1 MRLPLNISE
10 SRNTAT
16 ARLVSSFAGA
26 GVHHI
31 ALATDD
37 IFAAAERLKAAGATL
52 LPIPANYYD
61 DVAARFGLD
70 DALIA
75 RMQSLSILY
84 DRVGEGE
91 FLQFYTTPFE
101 ERFYFEIVQRKGGY
115 DLYGAPNA
123 PVRMAALAAL
133 RGPNLSQVLR

>member
-1 MRLPLNISE
+1 M
-10 SRNTAT
+10 T
-16 ARLVSSFAGA
+16 SFAGA

-31 ALATDD
+31 ALETDD
-37 IFAAAERLKAAGATL
+37 IFAAAEALKASGAAL

-70 DALIA
+70 AALVE

-91 FLQFYTTPFE
+91 FLHLYTTPFE
-101 ERFYFEIVQRKGGY
+101 ERFYFELVQRRSGY